1 MTAKPGLRAA
11 CACGSVVL
19 QTQGRPI
26 TAAICHCDDCQAAA
40 TRFAALPGSTP
51 VMDEAAGTAMVMVRK
66 DRMVC
71 VQGADRLQP
80 LKLKPGSPTSRYV
93 ATCCN
98 SAMYLGFDDAKPW
111 VDLYLGR
118 IEGEAPPI
126 KARICTRFL
135 PEGMTLPDDVPSSPG
150 YPFGFLIGLVGM
162 SLARM
167 VGR

>member
-1 MTAKPGLRAA
+1 MTAKSGLRAS

-40 TRFAALPGSTP
+40 ALIAALPGAAP

-66 DRMVC
+66 DRMIC
-71 VQGADRLQP
+71 VQGADRLEP

-111 VDLYLGR
+111 IDIYRGR
-118 IEGEAPPI
+118 IEGEPPPI
-126 KARICTRFL
+126 KARICTRFA
-135 PEGMTLPDDVPSSPG
+135 PEGAKLSDDVPSSPG
-150 YPFGFLIGLVGM
+150 YPLGLILGVVGAM
-162 SLARM
+162 AAKAL
-167 VGR
+167 GR